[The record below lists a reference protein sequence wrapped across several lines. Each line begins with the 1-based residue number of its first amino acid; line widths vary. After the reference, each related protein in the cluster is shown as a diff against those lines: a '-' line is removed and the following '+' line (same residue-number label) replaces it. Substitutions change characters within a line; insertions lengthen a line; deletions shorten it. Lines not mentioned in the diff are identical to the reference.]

1 MQQDTDSV
9 YTLSLIYYAYSLYGM
24 DVTYKRNVLDRLQ
37 AKAISQGQ
45 MRFVDYKLN
54 SDKKVRIRRSTI
66 IKSYK
71 T

>member
-9 YTLSLIYYAYSLYGM
+9 YTLSLIYYAYSLYEM